1 MNKVAHYLQEHLS
14 GEVVT
19 SIDALKYFSTDG
31 SIFSITPS
39 IITYP
44 RNENDVRKTARF
56 TWQLAERG
64 RFIPITPRGLG
75 SNVSGGAIGE
85 GIVTVFPAHM
95 NKILELDSKSGE
107 VTVEP
112 GLNYGKLQQALHTHG
127 RFLPPAPSS
136 INYSTIGGAVA
147 NNSGGEKSVKYGNI
161 GNFVKS
167 LRVVLSNGEVIE
179 TGRLSKREL
188 SKKMGL
194 SSYEGEIYRA
204 VDTLIEENQDTIEKL
219 DALSVRTSA
228 GYNLRDIKK
237 KDKSFDLTPLFVGS
251 QGTLGT
257 ITRIT
262 LETEPYSPKST
273 VIIGYCDD
281 VLQAETIV
289 TKLRDM
295 KNPPSALELI
305 DGNLLAFVQ
314 KSSPNQLKSLT
325 KKTLPRF
332 ILIVE
337 FNDPA
342 DRAQSKA
349 VKKAKKIFEDSGVEF
364 KTETDDEAK
373 NEIWKLRDLSSSI
386 IGATEGNRRALPIIE
401 DGIVPMDQFS
411 VFLKGVNDLFQR
423 NNLIPA
429 MWGQAGEANMHAYPL
444 LDLNQLGERQKI
456 FRILDEYYN
465 LVIAL
470 GGSTSAQNNDGRIR
484 APYLEKLYGAEVYAL
499 FGKVKAI
506 FDPYNTMNPGVKLG
520 VSIGDLKP
528 ILRNSYTLD
537 NLHDY
542 LPRA

>member
-262 LETEPYSPKST
+262 LETEPYSPKNT

-295 KNPPSALELI
+295 KTPPSAVELI

-314 KSSPNQLKSLT
+314 KTSPNKLKSLT
-325 KKTLPRF
+325 QKTLPRF

-337 FNDPA
+337 FNDPS

-349 VKKAKKIFEDSGVEF
+349 VKKAKKAFEDSGVEF

-429 MWGQAGEANMHAYPL
+429 VWGQAGEANMHAYPL

-484 APYLEKLYGAEVYAL
+484 GPYLEKLYGAEVYSL
-499 FGKVKAI
+499 FGKVKSVL
-506 FDPYNTMNPGVKLG
+506 DPYNTMNPGVKLG
-520 VSIGDLKP
+520 VSVEDLKP